1 MLKTKLGGFVMR
13 YLRVVH
19 AAVCIGL
26 LAAALLAQGNLG
38 GLTGNVVD
46 DSGALV
52 AEATITLRNI
62 ATNAAYKT
70 TSTSSGVYAFRA
82 LPPGD
87 YELETEKTGFKKSVR
102 ERISIL
108 TATTTTLDIVLSIG
122 AVSESVTVSGNV
134 AALQTTSPE
143 VSTVLE
149 RRAILD
155 LPIEVGSGGATTA
168 ASGRRQPEN
177 FIFLTPGVS
186 GIPWSKNING
196 SPDFT
201 QEILYDGIS
210 AQLAVTPG
218 FLAQTSPPYEAVQ
231 EFKVQNSLFPAEYG
245 RGFGVINFTLRSG
258 TNRFH
263 GDLFEFFRNDKLDAR
278 PFFAAARPRVRYN
291 EFGGS
296 FGGPLWIPKLYNGKD
311 RTFFNFNY
319 TGLRNRPP
327 LSGNLISLPTAA
339 FKQGD
344 FSGYR
349 DASGALI
356 PIFDPATTTPDGT
369 RTMFPG
375 NIIPANRISKVASNV
390 LPLIPSPDLP
400 GYFNNY
406 LNRTANPTT
415 DESWSIKADHILTS
429 NQRLSFSYWQT
440 STKTP
445 SYSPLGPST
454 PIGLWGM
461 NPVDGQ
467 AYRINYDYTI
477 RPNLL
482 HHFAYGYTYSNPIR
496 ARDTRKGNQIYQVPG
511 IPLDSTGFPLFSVTN
526 TYGNLALGNSD
537 QQPNDPSKNRNYS
550 FVDNLSWIKG
560 QHQFKFGI
568 DIRLLQYDNF
578 NGTGSG
584 GLSGTFVFDPLS
596 TANPTSPEASR
607 QGNGWASLLLGQV
620 YSGSRLIPAPP
631 RRMRNEYYAWYA
643 EDVWKVSR
651 KFTLTL
657 GLRHEIPTVVQE
669 ASSAQS
675 YLDLKLPN
683 PGAGGR
689 LGALAFLKPGQLLTP
704 NYYRAFSPRLGV
716 AYAWNEKTVIRSGF
730 GMFYSPTN
738 ATSVG
743 RMNTLFLAGY
753 SFPQTFPQ
761 LTSGRVPALL
771 LDNGPPAYTGTLPNT
786 DPTLVNGSVIDF
798 MNPGAGKPG
807 YVSSW
812 TFDIQRELPAQFM
825 LDIGYVGQKGTALPS
840 GLENLN
846 QVDFR
851 YLSLGNTLN
860 QDINS
865 PAAQAAGIPL
875 PYPGFRGSV
884 SQALRPYPQYTD
896 VQNLYQPIGWSKYHS
911 LQIRLQRR
919 YSSGLS
925 MLAAYTLSK
934 NIVSGGGYTGFGDS
948 AAASRPLDTANRQL
962 ERRLAGFDTP
972 HNLILSWS
980 YELPFGKGKP
990 LLNNAPKIANLLVSG
1005 WEVNA
1010 IQRYVSGTPIGVGG
1024 GGVIPLANGGN
1035 RPNRVLGVSART
1047 NVSRSDFDPARDRY
1061 LDINAFSQPA
1071 PFTLGNSPPVL
1082 GNVRNFGLL
1091 NEDFSVLKDF
1101 KLHEEHR
1108 LQFRAE
1114 FFNVLNRVVFGSP
1127 STNLNAPATFG
1138 RIGGQANSPRH
1149 TQLGLK
1155 YIF

>member
-1 MLKTKLGGFVMR
+1 MQWKQWIC
-13 YLRVVH
+13 
-19 AAVCIGL
+19 AIAWIGCASVRL
-26 LAAALLAQGNLG
+26 PAQGNLG
-38 GLTGNVVD
+38 GLTGNISD
-46 DSGALV
+46 TSGAV
-52 AEATITLRNI
+52 IGDATVSLRNT
-62 ATNAAYKT
+62 ATNAGYKAV
-70 TSTSSGVYAFRA
+70 STESGVYAFRA
-82 LPPGD
+82 LPPGV
-87 YELETEKTGFKKSVR
+87 YELEAEKPGFKKFVR
-102 ERISIL
+102 EQISIL
-108 TATTTTLDIVLSIG
+108 TATTSTLDIVLSIG
-122 AVSESVTVSGNV
+122 AVSESVLVSGSV

-218 FLAQTSPPYEAVQ
+218 FLAQTSPPYEAVE

-245 RGFGVINFTLRSG
+245 RGLGVINFTLRSG
-258 TNRFH
+258 SNQYH
-263 GDLFEFFRNDKLDAR
+263 GGLFEFFRNDKLDAR
-278 PFFAAARPRVRYN
+278 PFFTASRPRVRYN

-296 FGGPLWIPKLYNGKD
+296 FGGPVLIPKIYSGKD

-327 LSGNLISLPTAA
+327 LTGNLISLPTGA

-344 FSGYR
+344 FSQYR

-356 PIFDPATTTPDGT
+356 PIFDPATTSPEGT
-369 RTMFPG
+369 RMPFPG
-375 NIIPANRISKVASNV
+375 NSIPANRISRVAANV
-390 LPLIPSPDLP
+390 MPLIPAPDFP
-400 GYFNNY
+400 SYFNNY

-415 DESWSIKADHILTS
+415 DESWSIKVDQILTS
-429 NQRLSFSYWQT
+429 NQRVSFSYWQT
-440 STKTP
+440 STQTP

-454 PIGLWGM
+454 PIGLWGQ

-467 AYRINYDYTI
+467 AYRINYDYAV

-482 HHFAYGYTYSNPIR
+482 QHFAYGYTYSNPIR
-496 ARDTRKGNQIYQVPG
+496 ARDTRQGNQIYQVPG
-511 IPLDSTGFPLFSVTN
+511 IPADSTGFPLFTVNN
-526 TYGNLALGNSD
+526 TYGSLALGNSD
-537 QQPNDPSKNRNYS
+537 QQPNDPSINRNYS
-550 FVDNLSWIKG
+550 FVDNVTWIKG
-560 QHQFKFGI
+560 RHQFKFGV
-568 DIRLLQYDNF
+568 DVRFFQYDNF

-596 TANPTSPEASR
+596 TANLTSPDASR

-620 YSGSRLIPAPP
+620 YSANRLIPAPQ
-631 RRMRNEYYAWYA
+631 RRMRNEYYAWYV
-643 EDVWKVSR
+643 EDIWKVTR

-657 GLRHEIPTVVQE
+657 GVRHEIPTVVQE
-669 ASSAQS
+669 AASAQS
-675 YLDLKLPN
+675 YLDLHLPN

-704 NYYRAFSPRLGV
+704 NYYRAFSPRLGI
-716 AYAWNEKTVIRSGF
+716 AYAWNDKTVIRSGF
-730 GMFYSPTN
+730 GMFWSPTN

-743 RMNTLFLAGY
+743 RMNTVYIAGFSY
-753 SFPQTFPQ
+753 PQSFPQ
-761 LTSGRVPALL
+761 LTSGRVPALM
-771 LDNGPPAYTGTLPNT
+771 LDNGIPPFGGTLPNT
-786 DPTLVNGSVIDF
+786 DPSLVNGSVIDY

-812 TFDIQRELPAQFM
+812 TFNIQRELPAQFM
-825 LDIGYVGQKGTALPS
+825 LDIGYVGQRGVALPS

-851 YLSLGNTLN
+851 YLVLGNTLT
-860 QDINS
+860 QDISS
-865 PAAQAAGIPL
+865 PAAQAAGVPL

-884 SQALRPYPQYTD
+884 SQALRPYPQYSD
-896 VQNLYQPIGWSKYHS
+896 IQNLYQPIGWSKYHS
-911 LQIRLQRR
+911 LQIRLQKR

-925 MLAAYTLSK
+925 FLLAYTLSK
-934 NIVSGGGYTGFGDS
+934 DIVSGGGYTGFGDTAS
-948 AAASRPLDTANRQL
+948 MSRPLDTNNRKL
-962 ERRLAGFDTP
+962 ERRLASFDIP
-972 HNLILSWS
+972 QNVILSWS
-980 YELPFGKGKP
+980 YELPFGNGKP
-990 LLNNAPKIANLLVSG
+990 LLSGAGRFANFLAGG
-1005 WEVNA
+1005 WQVNA
-1010 IQRYVSGTPIGVGG
+1010 IHRYASGTPISVSG
-1024 GGVIPLANGGN
+1024 GGVIPLSNGGN
-1035 RPNRVLGVSART
+1035 RPNRVAGVPART
-1047 NVSRSDFDPARDRY
+1047 SVGRGDFDPARNVY

-1071 PFTLGNSPPVL
+1071 PFTVGNAPPVL

-1101 KLHEEHR
+1101 RLHEAHR

-1114 FFNVLNRVVFGSP
+1114 FFNVLNRVVFGTP
-1127 STNLNAPATFG
+1127 GTNLNAPASFG

-1149 TQLGLK
+1149 SQLGLK

>member
-1 MLKTKLGGFVMR
+1 MQWRGWG
-13 YLRVVH
+13 Y
-19 AAVCIGL
+19 
-26 LAAALLAQGNLG
+26 AAAYMVLAPAALVAQGNLG
-38 GLTGNVVD
+38 GLTGNITD
-46 DSGALV
+46 ASGAV
-52 AEATITLRNI
+52 IAEAAVTLRSV
-62 ATNAAYKT
+62 ATNAVYKT
-70 TSTSSGVYAFRA
+70 VSTSSGVYAFRA
-82 LPPGD
+82 LPPGL
-87 YELETEKTGFKKSVR
+87 YELETEKPGFKKFVG
-102 ERISIL
+102 EQVSIL
-108 TATTTTLDIVLSIG
+108 TATTSTLDIVLSVG
-122 AVSESVTVSGNV
+122 AVNESVTVSGSA

-201 QEILYDGIS
+201 QEVLYDGIS

-245 RGFGVINFTLRSG
+245 RGLGVINFTLRSG
-258 TNRFH
+258 TNQYH

-296 FGGPLWIPKLYNGKD
+296 FGGPLLIPKIYNGRD
-311 RTFFNFNY
+311 RTFVNFNY

-327 LSGNLISLPTAA
+327 LTGNLISLPTAA

-349 DASGALI
+349 DSSGAMI
-356 PIFDPATTTPDGT
+356 PIFDPATTLADGT
-369 RTMFPG
+369 RTPFPG
-375 NIIPANRISKVASNV
+375 NVIPANRISKVASNV
-390 LPLIPSPDLP
+390 MPLIPAPDFV

-415 DESWSIKADHILTS
+415 DESWSIKVDQILTT
-429 NQRLSFSYWQT
+429 NQRVSFSYWQSAT
-440 STKTP
+440 QTP

-454 PIGLWGM
+454 PIGLWGQ

-467 AYRINYDYTI
+467 AYRLNYDYTI

-482 HHFAYGYTYSNPIR
+482 QHFGYGYTYSDPIR

-511 IPLDSTGFPLFSVTN
+511 VPLDSTGFPLFTVNN
-526 TYGNLALGNSD
+526 TYGSLALGNSD
-537 QQPNDPSKNRNYS
+537 QQPNDPSINRNYS
-550 FVDNLSWIKG
+550 FVDNLTWIKG
-560 QHQFKFGI
+560 RHQFKFGV
-568 DIRLLQYDNF
+568 DIRFFQYDNF

-584 GLSGTFVFDPLS
+584 GLSGTFLFDPLS
-596 TANPTSPEASR
+596 TANSASPDAAR

-620 YSGSRLIPAPP
+620 YSANRLIPAPP
-631 RRMRNEYYAWYA
+631 RRMRDQYYAWYL

-657 GLRHEIPTVVQE
+657 GLRHEIPTVVRE

-675 YLDLKLPN
+675 YLDLALPN

-689 LGALAFLKPGQLLTP
+689 LGALAFLKPGGQLTP
-704 NYYRAFSPRLGV
+704 TYERAFSPRIGI

-730 GMFYSPTN
+730 GMFWSPTN

-743 RMNTLFLAGY
+743 RMNTVFIAGFSY
-753 SFPQTFPQ
+753 PQSFPQ

-771 LDNGPPAYTGTLPNT
+771 LDNGIPPFTGTLPNA
-786 DPTLVNGSVIDF
+786 DPSLVNGTTIDY

-825 LDIGYVGQKGTALPS
+825 LDIGYVGQRGVALPS

-846 QVDFR
+846 QVDFK
-851 YLSLGNTLN
+851 YLGLGNTLN

-865 PAAQAAGIPL
+865 PAAQAAGIL
-875 PYPGFRGSV
+875 APYPGFRGSV
-884 SQALRPYPQYTD
+884 SQALRPYPQFSD
-896 VQNLYQPIGWSKYHS
+896 IQNLYQPIGWSKYHS
-911 LQIRLQRR
+911 LQLRLQKR

-925 MLAAYTLSK
+925 LLAAYTLSK
-934 NIVSGGGYTGFGDS
+934 DIVSGGGYTGFGDS
-948 AAASRPLDTANRQL
+948 AASARPLDTNNRAL
-962 ERRLAGFDTP
+962 ERRLAAFDMP
-972 HNLILSWS
+972 QNLIVSWT
-980 YELPFGKGKP
+980 YELPFGQGKRFASTSP
-990 LLNNAPKIANLLVSG
+990 RGANLLISG
-1005 WEVNA
+1005 WVVNA
-1010 IQRYVSGTPIGVGG
+1010 IQRYASGTPLSVSG
-1024 GGVIPLANGGN
+1024 GGVIPLASGGN
-1035 RPNRVLGVSART
+1035 RPNRVAGVAART
-1047 NVSRSDFDPARDRY
+1047 DVGRGSFDPARDRY
-1061 LDINAFSQPA
+1061 LNISAFSQPA
-1071 PFTLGNSPPVL
+1071 PFTLGNAAPVL
-1082 GNVRNFGLL
+1082 GDVRAFGLL

-1101 KLHEEHR
+1101 RIHEAHR
-1108 LQFRAE
+1108 LEFRAE

-1127 STNLNAPATFG
+1127 AANLNAPASFG

-1149 TQLGLK
+1149 TQFGLK

>member
-1 MLKTKLGGFVMR
+1 MR
-13 YLRVVH
+13 FGRLFC
-19 AAVCIGL
+19 AAVCAAGL
-26 LAAALLAQGNLG
+26 TGSLRGQGNLG

-46 DSGALV
+46 ESGAVIADAAISLKS
-52 AEATITLRNI
+52 L
-62 ATNAAYKT
+62 ATNAAYAT
-70 TSTSSGVYAFRA
+70 TSTSAGVYGFRG
-82 LPPGD
+82 LQPGI
-87 YELETEKTGFKKSVR
+87 YEIGVEKVGFKKFVG
-102 ERISIL
+102 EQVSIL
-108 TATTTTLDIVLSIG
+108 TATTSTLDIVLSVG
-122 AVSESVTVSGNV
+122 AVAESVTVSGSTAV
-134 AALQTTSPE
+134 IQTTSPE

-149 RRAILD
+149 RRTILD
-155 LPIEVGSGGATTA
+155 LPIEVGSGGSTTA

-177 FIFLTPGVS
+177 FIFLTPGVT

-201 QEILYDGIS
+201 QEVLYDGVS

-218 FLAQTSPPYEAVQ
+218 FLSQTSPPYEAVQ

-245 RGFGVINFTLRSG
+245 RGLGVMNFTLRSG
-258 TNRFH
+258 TNQYH

-296 FGGPLWIPKLYNGKD
+296 LGGPLRIPKIYNGQN
-311 RTFFNFNY
+311 RTFVNFNY

-344 FSGYR
+344 FSGFR
-349 DASGALI
+349 GASGALI
-356 PIFDPATTTPDGT
+356 PIFDPATTLPDGT
-369 RTMFPG
+369 RTPFPA

-390 LPLIPSPDLP
+390 MPLIPAADFA

-415 DESWSIKADHILTS
+415 DVSWSIKADQILTLR
-429 NQRLSFSYWQT
+429 QRLSFSYWQT
-440 STKTP
+440 ATQTP

-454 PIGLWGM
+454 PIGLWGQ

-482 HHFAYGYTYSNPIR
+482 EHFGYGYTYSNPIR
-496 ARDTRKGNQIYQVPG
+496 ARDTRKGNQVYQVPG
-511 IPLDSTGFPLFSVTN
+511 VPLDSAGFPLFTVNN

-537 QQPNDPSKNRNYS
+537 QQPNDPSINRNYS
-550 FVDNLSWIKG
+550 FVDNVSWIRG
-560 QHQFKFGI
+560 RGQFKFGV
-568 DIRLLQYDNF
+568 DIRFLQYDNF

-596 TANPTSPEASR
+596 TANAASPDATT

-620 YSGSRLIPAPP
+620 YSANRLIPAPA

-651 KFTLTL
+651 KFTLSL
-657 GLRHEIPTVVQE
+657 GLRYEIPTVVQE

-675 YLDLKLPN
+675 YLDRNLPN

-704 NYYRAFSPRLGV
+704 DYYRAFSPRIGI

-730 GMFYSPTN
+730 GMFWSPTN

-743 RMNTLFLAGY
+743 RMNTAYIAGFSY
-753 SFPQTFPQ
+753 PQSFPQ

-771 LDNGPPAYTGTLPNT
+771 LDNGIPAFTGALPNT
-786 DPTLVNGSVIDF
+786 DPSLVNGSTIDY

-812 TFDIQRELPAQFM
+812 TFDIQRELPAHFM
-825 LDIGYVGQKGTALPS
+825 LDLGYVGQKGTALPS

-846 QVDFR
+846 QVDFQN
-851 YLSLGNTLN
+851 LGLGNTLN

-865 PAAQAAGIPL
+865 PAAQAAGIAL

-884 SQALRPYPQYTD
+884 LQALRPYPQYAAI
-896 VQNLYQPIGWSKYHS
+896 QNLYQPIGWSKYHS
-911 LQIRLQRR
+911 LQVRLQKQ

-925 MLAAYTLSK
+925 MLVAYTLSK
-934 NIVSGGGYTGFGDS
+934 DIVSGGGYTGFGDTAS
-948 AAASRPLDTANRQL
+948 ASLPLDTNNRAL
-962 ERRLAGFDTP
+962 ERRLASFDTP
-972 HNLILSWS
+972 QNLVLSWS
-980 YELPFGKGKP
+980 YELPFGRGKP
-990 LLNNAPKIANLLVSG
+990 FLANLPKGVNLLLSG

-1010 IQRYVSGTPIGVGG
+1010 IQRYVSGTPISVSG

-1035 RPNRVLGVSART
+1035 RPNRLAGVPVRT
-1047 NVSRSDFDPARDRY
+1047 SVGSSDFDPARDLY
-1061 LDINAFSQPA
+1061 LNINAFSQPG
-1071 PFTLGNSPPVL
+1071 PFTLGNAPPVL
-1082 GNVRNFGLL
+1082 GDVRTFGLL

-1101 KLHEEHR
+1101 RLHEAHR
-1108 LQFRAE
+1108 LEFRAE
-1114 FFNVLNRVVFGSP
+1114 FFNGLNRVVFGSP
-1127 STNLNAPATFG
+1127 SANLNAPASFG
-1138 RIGGQANSPRH
+1138 KIGGQANSPRH

>member
-1 MLKTKLGGFVMR
+1 MMQKGIVLIALCLGLAR
-13 YLRVVH
+13 IPLR
-19 AAVCIGL
+19 
-26 LAAALLAQGNLG
+26 AQGNLG
-38 GLTGNVVD
+38 GLTGNVTD
-46 DSGALV
+46 DSGAV
-52 AEATITLRNI
+52 IAEAVVNLRSA
-62 ATNAAYKT
+62 ATNAAYRT
-70 TSTSSGVYAFRA
+70 VSTSSGVYAFRG
-82 LPPGD
+82 LPPGQ
-87 YELETEKTGFKKSVR
+87 YHLEAEKPGFKKFVSEQVV
-102 ERISIL
+102 IL
-108 TATTTTLDIVLSIG
+108 TATTATLDITLSVG
-122 AVSESVTVSGNV
+122 AVSESVTVSG
-134 AALQTTSPE
+134 AAMTLQTTSPE

-155 LPIEVGSGGATTA
+155 LPIEVGAGGATTA

-177 FIFLTPGVS
+177 FIFMTPGVS

-201 QEILYDGIS
+201 QEVLYDGIS

-218 FLAQTSPPYEAVQ
+218 FLSQTSPPYEAVQ

-245 RGFGVINFTLRSG
+245 RGLGVINFTLRSG
-258 TNRFH
+258 TNQYH
-263 GDLFEFFRNDKLDAR
+263 GGLFEFFRNDKLDAR

-296 FGGPLWIPKLYNGKD
+296 FGGPLIIPKIYNGKD
-311 RTFFNFNY
+311 RTFVNFNY

-327 LSGNLISLPTAA
+327 LSGSLISLPTTA

-349 DASGALI
+349 DSAGALI
-356 PIFDPATTTPDGT
+356 PIFDPATTATDGT
-369 RTMFPG
+369 RMPFPG

-400 GYFNNY
+400 AYFNNY
-406 LNRTANPTT
+406 LNRTANPTS
-415 DESWSIKADHILTS
+415 DVSWSIKADQILTAK
-429 NQRLSFSYWQT
+429 QRVSFSYWQT
-440 STKTP
+440 STTTP

-454 PIGLWGM
+454 PIGLWGQ
-461 NPVDGQ
+461 NPVSGQ
-467 AYRINYDYTI
+467 AYRINYDYTV

-482 HHFAYGYTYSNPIR
+482 QHFGYGYTYSNPIR
-496 ARDTRKGNQIYQVPG
+496 QLDPRKGNQIYQVPG
-511 IPLDSTGFPLFSVTN
+511 VPMDSPGFPLFTVNN
-526 TYGNLALGNSD
+526 TYGGLALGNSD
-537 QQPNDPSKNRNYS
+537 QQPNDPSINRNYS
-550 FVDNLSWIKG
+550 FVDNVTWIHG
-560 QHQFKFGI
+560 RHQFKFGV
-568 DIRLLQYDNF
+568 DVRLFQYDNF

-596 TANPTSPEASR
+596 TANTSSPDATR

-620 YSGSRLIPAPP
+620 YSANRLIPAPQ

-657 GLRHEIPTVVQE
+657 GVRHEIPTVVQE
-669 ASSAQS
+669 AGSAQS
-675 YLDLKLPN
+675 YLDLHLAN

-689 LGALAFLKPGQLLTP
+689 LGALSFLKPGQLLTP
-704 NYYRAFSPRLGV
+704 NYYRAFSPRVGV
-716 AYAWNEKTVIRSGF
+716 AYAWNEKTVIRAGF
-730 GMFYSPTN
+730 GMFWSPTN

-743 RMNTLFLAGY
+743 RMNIAYIAGFSY
-753 SFPQTFPQ
+753 PQSFPQ

-771 LDNGPPAYTGTLPNT
+771 LDDGIPAYTGTLPNT
-786 DPTLVNGSVIDF
+786 DPSLVNGTTIDY

-812 TFDIQRELPAQFM
+812 TFNIQRELPGQFL
-825 LDIGYVGQKGTALPS
+825 LDLGYVGQKGSALPS

-865 PAAQAAGIPL
+865 AAAQAAGISA

-884 SQALRPYPQYTD
+884 TQALRPYPQFTD
-896 VQNLYQPIGWSKYHS
+896 IQNLYQPIGWSKYHS
-911 LQIRLQRR
+911 LQMRLQKS

-925 MLAAYTLSK
+925 MLVAYTLSK
-934 NIVSGGGYTGFGDS
+934 DIVSGGGYTGFGDTAS
-948 AAASRPLDTANRQL
+948 GSRPLDTNNRAL
-962 ERRLAGFDTP
+962 ERRLASFDIP
-972 HNLILSWS
+972 QNLIVSWS
-980 YELPFGKGKP
+980 YELPFGQGKRM
-990 LLNNAPKIANLLVSG
+990 LGSAPKVASFLVSG
-1005 WEVNA
+1005 WQVNA
-1010 IQRYVSGTPIGVGG
+1010 IHRYASGTPISVGG
-1024 GGVIPLANGGN
+1024 GGVIPLSNGGN
-1035 RPNRVLGVSART
+1035 RPNRVTGVDPTTGVGRG
-1047 NVSRSDFDPARDRY
+1047 DFDPAKDLY
-1061 LDINAFSQPA
+1061 LNINAFSQPA
-1071 PFTLGNSPPVL
+1071 PFTVGNAAPVL
-1082 GNVRNFGLL
+1082 GNVRTFGMI

-1101 KLHEEHR
+1101 RIHEAHR

-1127 STNLNAPATFG
+1127 SANLNAPASFG

-1149 TQLGLK
+1149 IQFGLK